1 MFAVI
6 QEDHESCHKRKPR
19 LLQSQG
25 VGTGPS
31 TNSLR
36 LTVDKKPLN
45 ISFTPVSMLDYR
57 RVAKTLALAFDKD
70 PFVNYILNTAIEY
83 EPSQTR
89 LIKKKHDLML
99 SLFEYA
105 AYEYMSVGGLVVAI
119 KDNNLELD
127 LIQQRLRALALAK
140 IPFLG
145 VACWNKLVYDE
156 EEECYECP
164 FALSSLSNMH
174 PSSLKYNLFSS
185 LAKCRLKVLRIGEV
199 RLRTERD
206 SVLDSM
212 IDSGQLKKAQS
223 VWYLGDVGIIPSAQG
238 HGFAKRLINH
248 CLENYMVGHWC
259 YLESSNLANRKF
271 YEKLGWSLKKTFI
284 INDEVTESDS
294 NDSDDS
300 SSSLSRKTRKKKSV
314 SAEELLYIDSFVTY
328 AGEKF

>member
-25 VGTGPS
+25 VATGPS
-31 TNSLR
+31 TDSLR
-36 LTVDKKPLN
+36 LTVHKKPLN

-70 PFVNYILNTAIEY
+70 PFVNYILNTAVETD
-83 EPSQTR
+83 STQTR

-119 KDNNLELD
+119 KDNNLELE
-127 LIQQRLRALALAK
+127 LAQKRLRPSATAK

-156 EEECYECP
+156 EEERYESP
-164 FALSSLSNMH
+164 HVLSSLSNMH
-174 PSSLKYNLFSS
+174 PSSLKFNLFSS
-185 LAKCRLKVLRIGEV
+185 LAKCRQRVLRIGEI
-199 RLRTERD
+199 RLQSERD
-206 SVLDSM
+206 LVLEAMLARDQFQTS
-212 IDSGQLKKAQS
+212 QN
-223 VWYLGDVGIIPSAQG
+223 VWYLGDVGIIPAAQG
-238 HGFAKRLINH
+238 NGLAKKLINH

-271 YEKLGWSLKKTFI
+271 YEKLGWQLKKTYLI
-284 INDEVTESDS
+284 EDESSSSEVS
-294 NDSDDS
+294 DSDDS
-300 SSSLSRKTRKKKSV
+300 SSSSGSLKKGRRKLVSR
-314 SAEELLYIDSFVTY
+314 EPLYIDSFMIY
-328 AGEKF
+328 AEEKV